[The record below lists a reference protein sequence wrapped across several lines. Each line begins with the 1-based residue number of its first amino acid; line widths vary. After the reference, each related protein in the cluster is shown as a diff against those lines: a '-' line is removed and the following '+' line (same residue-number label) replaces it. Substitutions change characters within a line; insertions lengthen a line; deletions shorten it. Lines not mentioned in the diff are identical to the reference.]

1 MDRIEPSV
9 RHFYLAQVRHYYLGP
24 TYEKLIN
31 IIMSN
36 LLRLLAKSLR
46 LIAYCFH
53 CMCLASRPVEHIQ
66 RNRSTRIRLLHCL
79 LSSLTIPQ

>member
-24 TYEKLIN
+24 TNKKVLN

-36 LLRLLAKSLR
+36 VHGAFVL
-46 LIAYCFH
+46 
-53 CMCLASRPVEHIQ
+53 
-66 RNRSTRIRLLHCL
+66 
-79 LSSLTIPQ
+79 